1 MATAE
6 PPWRVKGA
14 LIRRT
19 DECALPGAERPTAE
33 AAYRAGEK
41 ITDER
46 TGLVYD
52 YRKKGGV
59 DATALLVPEQA
70 PAELRDR
77 ATLWNAV
84 ERIEKRKD
92 AQLAREIDVALPR
105 ELNTTEPPRR
115 ASGPDA
121 LSNTSSQGRDCPASH
136 RRTASMVT
144 SRSELS
150 RFGSRAASA
159 NAA

>member
-1 MATAE
+1 MAIYHCSASMIRRSRGRSATA
-6 PPWRVKGA
+6 A
-14 LIRRT
+14 
-19 DECALPGAERPTAE
+19 

-46 TGLVYD
+46 TGLVHD

-59 DATALLVPEQA
+59 DYTALLVPEQA

-84 ERIEKRKD
+84 ERSEKRKD

-105 ELNTTEPPRR
+105 ELSQPIYSPPKNQRRQRPPGRR
-115 ASGPDA
+115 ARFAATTCVLGWSGP
-121 LSNTSSQGRDCPASH
+121 QVFVKIC
-136 RRTASMVT
+136 
-144 SRSELS
+144 
-150 RFGSRAASA
+150 SA
-159 NAA
+159 RWA